1 MTINITFVILKKGG
15 QVGMEI
21 PVQVSR
27 RFALLSHNC
36 CFRRTFYETSTTT
49 CQQNTVPD
57 LVPLAHLCTTPTLQ
71 AHDKTRKTSGGPKYC
86 QNINHYFSVFDD
98 VPFCTL

>member
-36 CFRRTFYETSTTT
+36 CFRRIFYETSTTT
-49 CQQNTVPD
+49 YQQNTVPD
-57 LVPLAHLCTTPTLQ
+57 LVSLAHLCTTPKLQ
-71 AHDKTRKTSGGPKYC
+71 AHDKTTKTSGGPKYC
-86 QNINHYFSVFDD
+86 
-98 VPFCTL
+98 